1 MIDKPMTKEE
11 TSELIRKAMGGT
23 PTAEIIEATARRW
36 QNEAFSHWLGL
47 PDDERRMTV
56 KAATGAGKT
65 RLAIMC
71 ILEHIR
77 THGDNGVVVFAV
89 PSKDLV
95 QQTGDVLRGFSIRYA
110 RVSSQYGNEYMLKR
124 PVYITTYH
132 SLDKV
137 SNNKHVVG
145 KNILF
150 IGDECHKIGATRTRQ
165 RLAHFQGDAC
175 LLLSATPRRGDGL
188 SVMQIMNA
196 PIRYTLK
203 LVDGIAQSRSGSGEL
218 DYTIH
223 HVALTLT
230 PSEQF
235 HLSELDSKIRTLK
248 YRALGALKEL
258 GRPCESV
265 EDIMLFSNADVEEVG
280 HYKAKTMERKRAE
293 TKIAD
298 RMSAIIALL
307 RMHVGKK
314 FVIFHESIIGLEIIA
329 QLCRDEGINPHIYHS
344 GLELSQDDI
353 ENYPD
358 LITPDL
364 FDRLHE
370 YKKNANKHLT
380 RWKESSSDFLLTCK
394 ALKEGFDAP
403 DMDGVVMVS
412 GTNATRSRIQTI
424 GRVFRGSSHKDIYY
438 FVSPSASS
446 DRNSGD
452 ESSFHNVM
460 RESGMDYNKVK
471 YTSTQMLETFTAS
484 VSHAEIY
491 GEEEEEET
499 FDIGEFIFN
508 IGEEE

>member
-1 MIDKPMTKEE
+1 MIEKPMTKEE
-11 TSELIRKAMGGT
+11 TTELIRKAMGGT

-36 QNEAFSHWLGL
+36 QSEAFSHWLGL
-47 PDDERRMTV
+47 SDDERRMTV
-56 KAATGAGKT
+56 QAATGSGKT

-71 ILEHIR
+71 IMEHIR
-77 THGDNGVVVFAV
+77 RYGDKGVVVMAV

-95 QQTGDVLRGFSIRYA
+95 QQTGERLRGFSIRYA

-196 PIRYTLK
+196 PIRYTLN
-203 LVDGIAQSRSGSGEL
+203 LVDGIAQSRSGGGEL

-235 HLSELDSKIRTLK
+235 HLSELDGQIKTLK
-248 YRALGALKEL
+248 YVALGALKEM
-258 GRPCESV
+258 GRIGDSV
-265 EDIMLFSNADVEEVG
+265 EDLMHYSNADVHEVQI
-280 HYKAKTMERKRAE
+280 YKAKTMERKRAE
-293 TKIAD
+293 IKISD
-298 RMSAIIALL
+298 RMSAVIALL

-344 GLELSQDDI
+344 GLELSQDDT
-353 ENYPD
+353 ENYPE

-364 FDRLHE
+364 FERLHE
-370 YKKNANKHLT
+370 YKKNASKHLT

-446 DRNSGD
+446 NRNSGD
-452 ESSFHNVM
+452 ENSFHNVM
-460 RESGMDYNKVK
+460 RESGMDYSKVK
-471 YTSTQMLETFTAS
+471 YTSTQMLESFTAS
-484 VSHAEIY
+484 VSY
-491 GEEEEEET
+491 GEGDGFHWPEEEEEMYDLT
-499 FDIGEFIFN
+499 L
-508 IGEEE
+508 GEEE

>member
-11 TSELIRKAMGGT
+11 TSELIRRAMGGT

-36 QNEAFSHWLGL
+36 QNEAFSRWLGL

-71 ILEHIR
+71 ILEHLR

-150 IGDECHKIGATRTRQ
+150 IGDECHKIGATKTRQ

-230 PSEQF
+230 PSEQ
-235 HLSELDSKIRTLK
+235 HQLAQLDEEVRLLK
-248 YRALGALKEL
+248 YVALGALKEL
-258 GRPCESV
+258 GRSCENV
-265 EDIMLFSNADVEEVG
+265 EDIMLFSNADVHEVQV
-280 HYKAKTMERKRAE
+280 YKAKTMERKRAE

-298 RMSAIIALL
+298 RMSAVVALL

-353 ENYPD
+353 DNYPE

-452 ESSFHNVM
+452 EKSFHNVM

-471 YTSTQMLETFTAS
+471 YTSTQMLESFTAS

-491 GEEEEEET
+491 GEEEEEQM
-499 FDIGEFIFN
+499 FDLN